1 MPKLSETVLQID
13 LGALE
18 HNYHFLRSRLNSST
32 KFMGIVKAFGYGSDP
47 LIIAKK
53 LASLKADALAVAYVP
68 EGVHLRKAGIQLPI
82 LVLHPQV
89 TNFELLIEHCLE
101 PSIYSPRI
109 LRAFHL
115 SAKNSGQKEY
125 PVHLKFNT
133 GLNRLGFWE
142 NDIEHIANEI
152 NDSKVLK
159 IKGIFSH
166 LAASEDASEQA
177 FTKRQIAGFEK
188 IVKDAEAALGPIP
201 IKHLLNTS
209 GVLNYPEAQWDMVRS
224 GIGLYG
230 YGNDPAIDPLL
241 KPVVSLKTIIS
252 QLHKIEPNESVGY
265 NRAYRSEGARTT
277 ATLPLGH
284 ADGIGRQYGKGK
296 ASVIIHGKKAP
307 IIGNVCM
314 DMLMVDV
321 TGIECREGDEVTIFG
336 KEQSAE
342 VFAAYAN
349 TISYELITGISSR
362 VKRVYK

>member
-1 MPKLSETVLQID
+1 MSKLSETVLEID
-13 LGALE
+13 LSALE
-18 HNYHFLRSRLNSST
+18 HNYHFLRSKLNSST
-32 KFMGIVKAFGYGSDP
+32 KFMGVVKASGYGSDP

-53 LASLKADALAVAYVP
+53 LVSLKVDALAVAYVS
-68 EGVHLRKAGIQLPI
+68 EGVQLRNAGIQLPI

-89 TNFELLIEHCLE
+89 ANFELLIEHCLE

-109 LRAFHL
+109 LKAFCQA
-115 SAKNSGQKEY
+115 AKDSGQKEY
-125 PVHLKFNT
+125 PIHLKFNT

-142 NDIEHIANEI
+142 KDVAQFAREI
-152 NDSKVLK
+152 KDSKVIK

-166 LAASEDASEQA
+166 LAASEDAAEKE
-177 FTKRQIAGFEK
+177 FTKRQITGFEK
-188 IVKDAEAALGPIP
+188 IVKEAEAALGHIP

-209 GVLNYPEAQWDMVRS
+209 GILNYPEAQWDMVRS
-224 GIGLYG
+224 GIALYG
-230 YGNDPAIDPLL
+230 YGNDPAIDPFL

-265 NRAYRSEGARTT
+265 NRAYRSQGSRTT

-284 ADGIGRQYGKGK
+284 ADGIGRHYGNGI

-321 TGIECREGDEVTIFG
+321 TGIECREGDEVLFFG